1 MKEIVVFGIGDFSDI
16 VSFVLEEKM
25 KRTIAAYTVDQAYK
39 TQDFYNGKPLFAF
52 EQLTV
57 LYPPQVYSIVIGLI
71 GKKMFTQRSAIAEKL
86 MALGYQ
92 LENVI
97 DPSSSVDTETIGY
110 GNVILANAS
119 IEAHCEVGDCNIIW
133 QNVVMPHHNRVGSF
147 NNLAPS
153 VSLSGYSQ
161 VGSHCFV
168 GNNVCVK
175 NRVVISDYAYIGA
188 GSYVSKNVESRHVL
202 VPHRSYELE
211 DKTGFDFL

>member
-1 MKEIVVFGIGDFSDI
+1 MKQLVVFGTGDFSDI
-16 VSFVLEEKM
+16 VSFVLEKKL
-25 KRTIAAYTVDQAYK
+25 KRTITAYTVDAKYK
-39 TQDFYNGKPLFAF
+39 THDSYNGKPLVAV
-52 EQLTV
+52 EQLCD
-57 LYPPQVYSIVIGLI
+57 LYPPKTHDIVIGFI
-71 GKKMFTQRSAIAEKL
+71 GKQMFNQRMTIAKKL
-86 MALGYQ
+86 VALGYQ

-97 DPSSSVDTETIGY
+97 DPCASVDTETIGH

-133 QNVVMPHHNRVGSF
+133 QNVVMPHHNKVGSF

-168 GNNVCVK
+168 GNNVCIK